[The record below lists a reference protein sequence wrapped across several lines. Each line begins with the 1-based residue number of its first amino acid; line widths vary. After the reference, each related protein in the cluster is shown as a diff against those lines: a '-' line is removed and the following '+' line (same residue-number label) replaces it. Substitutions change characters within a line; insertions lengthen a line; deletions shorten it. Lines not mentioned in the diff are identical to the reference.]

1 MVAGRS
7 VGLMADGRECRR
19 GRELRACG
27 CREREGGE
35 SSATRASAPYCSW
48 SRLARS
54 PLTKFI
60 FVKAE
65 ASGTLPKATRFVG
78 EAAHRRAS
86 TKPSSTRSLAVKV
99 SVQSRP
105 MGCVRGGRR
114 PREKSRKIKDFIGAR
129 VETSSV
135 RPSVGVR
142 LLFIRVPLAAAGLW
156 RLDAATRRT

>member
-1 MVAGRS
+1 
-7 VGLMADGRECRR
+7 MAD
-19 GRELRACG
+19 
-27 CREREGGE
+27 
-35 SSATRASAPYCSW
+35 APYCSW

-99 SVQSRP
+99 FPLGR
-105 MGCVRGGRR
+105 GCVHFRLTHR
-114 PREKSRKIKDFIGAR
+114 PIL
-129 VETSSV
+129 TTC
-135 RPSVGVR
+135 
-142 LLFIRVPLAAAGLW
+142 
-156 RLDAATRRT
+156 AT